1 MRQSL
6 KVCVLVAAAS
16 GALGASGAVVHGDAG
31 TGAMTSPGVLSGN
44 SIRVSVFNPVNV
56 CGNSADGA
64 GALDRT
70 EHHACG
76 HYGAPAPAA
85 QRPPL
90 APRSA
95 AAHRRAGEPVRHR
108 APGKTAET
116 APRPGHE
123 PRLGAVA
130 RAGASAG
137 SALLASSGADEP
149 AMVAGVGGVLLL
161 GGALLLRRARSR
173 RK

>member
-31 TGAMTSPGVLSGN
+31 GSVMNSPGVLSGN

-56 CGNSADGA
+56 CGNAVDGA
-64 GALDRT
+64 GALDQA
-70 EHHACG
+70 EHDACG
-76 HYGAPAPAA
+76 HRGAPAPAA

-95 AAHRRAGEPVRHR
+95 AAHRRAGEPARHR
-108 APGKTAET
+108 ASGKPAEPASRT
-116 APRPGHE
+116 GHE

-130 RAGASAG
+130 RAGATAG
-137 SALLASSGADEP
+137 SALLASTGADEP

>member
-1 MRQSL
+1 MRQGL

-16 GALGASGAVVHGDAG
+16 GALGASGAVVHGGAG
-31 TGAMTSPGVLSGN
+31 GGAMNAPGVLSGN
-44 SIRVSVFNPVNV
+44 SIRVSVFNPVDV
-56 CGNSADGA
+56 CGNAADGA
-64 GALDRT
+64 GALDQAG
-70 EHHACG
+70 HHACG
-76 HYGAPAPAA
+76 HRGAPAPAA

-95 AAHRRAGEPVRHR
+95 GAHRRAGEPVRHR
-108 APGKTAET
+108 APAKTAEP

-130 RAGASAG
+130 RAGATAG
-137 SALLASSGADEP
+137 SALLASTGADEP

-161 GGALLLRRARSR
+161 SGAFVLRRARSR